1 MVKTK
6 LQPQRR
12 RTSEPRREL
21 ELTCMSN
28 LLSSAEERVYFKDK
42 LSRFLFVSVGWI
54 AAYTPGRTAEDLAG
68 KTDFDVF
75 SYQHAATAL
84 KDEQQIMRTGKP
96 IVGKVERETYKGR
109 QDAWV
114 STTKMPLRDER
125 GRIIGTFGISRDVTA
140 QIKAERALLLR

>member
-28 LLSSAEERVYFKDK
+28 LLSSTEERVYFKDL
-42 LSRFLFVSVGWI
+42 LSRFLFVSAGWI
-54 AAYTPGRTAEDLAG
+54 AAYAPGRAAEELIG

-75 SYQHAATAL
+75 SDQHASTAFA
-84 KDEQQIMRTGKP
+84 DEQRIIHTGEP
-96 IVGKVERETYKGR
+96 IVGKVERVTYSG
-109 QDAWV
+109 
-114 STTKMPLRDER
+114 
-125 GRIIGTFGISRDVTA
+125 
-140 QIKAERALLLR
+140 